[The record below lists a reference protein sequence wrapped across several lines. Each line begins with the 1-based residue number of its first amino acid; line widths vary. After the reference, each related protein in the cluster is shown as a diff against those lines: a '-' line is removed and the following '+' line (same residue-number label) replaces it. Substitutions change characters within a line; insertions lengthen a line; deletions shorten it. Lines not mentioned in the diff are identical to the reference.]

1 MTSKDIAKVVYNQ
14 AILFKFQIITLIFVA
29 IFFLFDKIMVYEL
42 LRESMVGFSFFFVY
56 SIIISAVL
64 IVVLLMALYKIK
76 KRKK

>member
-42 LRESMVGFSFFFVY
+42 LRESVLGFTFFFVY
-56 SIIISAVL
+56 SIMISAIL

-76 KRKK
+76 RGCS